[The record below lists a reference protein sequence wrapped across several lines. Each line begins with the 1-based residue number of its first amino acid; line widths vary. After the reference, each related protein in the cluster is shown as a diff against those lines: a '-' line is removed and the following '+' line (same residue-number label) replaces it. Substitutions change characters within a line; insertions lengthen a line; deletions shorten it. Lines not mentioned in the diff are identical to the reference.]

1 MIPLEGGTVA
11 GKVYL
16 VGAGPGDPELLTL
29 KGKRALEEA
38 GCVVYDR
45 LANPRL
51 LEHAPAQAE
60 RIYVGK
66 EANRHAMSQEEIN
79 ALLVERGRLGQTVCR
94 LKGGDPFVFGR
105 GGEEAEALTEAGVP
119 WEYVP
124 GISSSVAAAGY
135 AGIPVTHRGLAS
147 AFAVVTAHQDPGK
160 EDSGVRWDHLAGVD
174 TLVFLMGVERLPEI
188 AAQLLAQGRAPE
200 TPAAV
205 VNWATYPHQ
214 RTVTGTL
221 ADIAERCREA
231 GLTAPSVTLVGE
243 VAGLRSRLR
252 WYDNRPLFGKRIAV
266 TRPREQAGELAR
278 LIEAAGGEALLTPT
292 IRIRRIPNPDLSGL
306 LQPYDW
312 VVFTSS
318 NGVYSLTATLK
329 ENNRDIRLLGRAKIA
344 AIGSETARAVEAIG
358 IRVDFVPSQFV
369 AEKIIEEFP
378 EPVAGRRILI
388 PRARE
393 ARELLPQIW
402 RDQGATVDVVPVY
415 ETVADMDGLGELRR
429 RLAAGEVDAVTFTA
443 SSTVRQ
449 LIRFVPE
456 SELQG
461 IKVACIGPITAETA
475 RDAGLTVNAVAE
487 TFTARG
493 LTDALQRLFGRE
505 PNE

>member
-1 MIPLEGGTVA
+1 MA

-38 GCVVYDR
+38 ACVVYDR

-51 LEHAPAQAE
+51 LEYAPAHAE

-66 EANRHAMSQEEIN
+66 ESNRHAMTQEEIN
-79 ALLVERGRLGQTVCR
+79 ALLVDRGGRGLTVCR

-105 GGEEAEALTEAGVP
+105 GGEEAEALTGAGIP

-124 GISSSVAAAGY
+124 GISSAVAAPGY
-135 AGIPVTHRGLAS
+135 AGIPVTHRGLCS
-147 AFAVVTAHQDPGK
+147 SFAVVTAHEDPGK
-160 EDSGVRWDHLAGVD
+160 GDSTVRWEHLAGID
-174 TLVFLMGVERLPEI
+174 TVVFLMGVERLPEI
-188 AAQLLAQGRAPE
+188 AAQLLAHGRDPE

-205 VNWATYPHQ
+205 VSWATYPRQ
-214 RTVTGTL
+214 YTVTGPL
-221 ADIAERCREA
+221 AEIAALCREA
-231 GLTAPSVTLVGE
+231 GLTAPAVTLVGD
-243 VAGLRSRLR
+243 VAFLRSRLR

-266 TRPREQAGELAR
+266 TRPREQAADLAR
-278 LIEAAGGEALLTPT
+278 LIEAEGGEAILAPA
-292 IRIRRIPNPDLSGL
+292 IRIRRIPAPDLSGL
-306 LQPYDW
+306 LRPYDW

-318 NGVYSLTATLK
+318 NGVYSLSAALK
-329 ENNRDIRLLGRAKIA
+329 EKDRDVRILGNAKIA
-344 AIGSETARAVEAIG
+344 AIGTETARAVETIG

-369 AEKIIEEFP
+369 AEKVIEEFP

-393 ARELLPQIW
+393 ARELLPQLW

-415 ETVADMDGLGELRR
+415 ETEADLEGLGELRR
-429 RLAAGEVDAVTFTA
+429 RLAAGEVDVVTFTA

-449 LIRFVPE
+449 LLRMIPE

-461 IKVACIGPITAETA
+461 VRIACIGPVTADTA
-475 RDAGLTVNAVAE
+475 RDAGLQVNVVAE
-487 TFTARG
+487 TFTSRG
-493 LTDALQRLFGRE
+493 LTDALKKLFRDE
-505 PNE
+505 TNE